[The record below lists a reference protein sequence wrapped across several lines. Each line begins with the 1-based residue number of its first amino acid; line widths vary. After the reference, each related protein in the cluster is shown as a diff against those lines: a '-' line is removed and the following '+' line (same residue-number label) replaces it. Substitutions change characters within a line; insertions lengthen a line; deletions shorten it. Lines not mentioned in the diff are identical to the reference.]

1 MAKPTVLIVED
12 DMAIALEAEIL
23 LLEAG
28 FVPVGHAADLVGAR
42 ALARRLRPDVA
53 LVDIRLRD
61 GSTGSSLVPGVS
73 DELGTVVVLSST
85 VPADLSAGHAGA
97 VGVIE
102 KPFAPARF
110 RAAMSYVH
118 DILDG
123 EAGDAPP
130 GMFARA
136 G

>member
-28 FVPVGHAADLVGAR
+28 FVPVGHAADSAGAR

-53 LVDIRLRD
+53 LVDVRLRD
-61 GSTGSSLVPGVS
+61 GSTGSSLARSVA

-85 VPADLSAGHAGA
+85 APEVEADHAGA

-110 RAAMSYVH
+110 RAAMSYVQ

-123 EAGDAPP
+123 EPGDAPP
-130 GMFARA
+130 GMFERA